1 MLVWMTIDG
10 ILRKKTWPKGRLGVE
25 GVVVI
30 GTIACLAYLGA
41 LAGIKA
47 GQSDSFADWY
57 AGFSGVLG
65 CLL

>member
-1 MLVWMTIDG
+1 MTIDG

-47 GQSDSFADWY
+47 GQGDPFADWY

-65 CLL
+65 GLL